1 MSLISSLYRVHCQ
14 NLLFLIKSEIR
25 YISVFSSFIF
35 SVTLCKVRNS
45 FILFHVLC
53 VLHLCGINFL
63 SNTGIH
69 KIFCA
74 FRLDKWML
82 DMTEGPCRMRKK
94 LSRNDLFYLH
104 YPYRPELDSG
114 DNKALKYK
122 VASSWDS
129 KEFYQK
135 YRPQNLLERERD
147 FVFEAQL
154 EPEDPSDK
162 VRRMSVG

>member
-1 MSLISSLYRVHCQ
+1 MP
-14 NLLFLIKSEIR
+14 
-25 YISVFSSFIF
+25 SFIVF
-35 SVTLCKVRNS
+35 
-45 FILFHVLC
+45 
-53 VLHLCGINFL
+53 
-63 SNTGIH
+63 
-69 KIFCA
+69 

-94 LSRNDLFYLH
+94 MCRNDLFYLH

-135 YRPQNLLERERD
+135 YRPQSLLERERD
-147 FVFEAQL
+147 FVLEAQL
-154 EPEDPSDK
+154 QPEDPNDRVSRMC
-162 VRRMSVG
+162 VR